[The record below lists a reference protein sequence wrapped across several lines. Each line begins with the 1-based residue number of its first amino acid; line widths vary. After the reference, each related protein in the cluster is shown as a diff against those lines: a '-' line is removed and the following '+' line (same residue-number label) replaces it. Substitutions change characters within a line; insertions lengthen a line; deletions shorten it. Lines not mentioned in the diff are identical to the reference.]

1 MNNAQFNLNA
11 MLSNLTALQNNVKPI
26 PCDLLIPY
34 HNHKFEM
41 YSGERLD
48 DMISSIRDC
57 RSLFMPVH
65 LPAAFSVFQ
74 DSGAYGRGWQR
85 RPPGKP

>member
-11 MLSNLTALQNNVKPI
+11 MLSNPTALQNNVKPI

-48 DMISSIRDC
+48 DMISSIRENGVLC
-57 RSLFMPVH
+57 PIIVQ
-65 LPAAFSVFQ
+65 PAN
-74 DSGAYGRGWQR
+74 D
-85 RPPGKP
+85 GKYEILIGHNR